1 MNAATSAAS
10 AATNEAS
17 AATSEVQSIA
27 AGDPDSAAGP
37 PAALPNNTSRI
48 LVADDEEGVRSFLVR
63 FLRGNGYDVHEAADG
78 EQALASMMEN
88 RPDLLVLDIY
98 MPKLSGLDVLAR
110 MREASLDTPV
120 IVVSGFSD
128 GPLVESVRGHGAV
141 LLGKPISLK
150 ELKKLIE
157 AKLALLEA
165 ERGLSATGV

>member
-1 MNAATSAAS
+1 
-10 AATNEAS
+10 
-17 AATSEVQSIA
+17 
-27 AGDPDSAAGP
+27 
-37 PAALPNNTSRI
+37 
-48 LVADDEEGVRSFLVR
+48 
-63 FLRGNGYDVHEAADG
+63 
-78 EQALASMMEN
+78 
-88 RPDLLVLDIY
+88 